1 MSWNRPAAA
10 DALVSVLTAA
20 TAANTPPVWVHDK
33 PPSTLNA
40 PSLVVSYPTTVVK
53 HSPTFPIDQAAVAV
67 LGAVGVEAGDDLDGL
82 LAQTTTAVEANPT
95 LSGAVQYCQP
105 TEWRNWRI
113 MTSAGASLL
122 VAEVALEIR
131 M

>member
-1 MSWNRPAAA
+1 MSWDRPTAAG
-10 DALVSVLTAA
+10 ALVSVLGAA
-20 TAANTPPVWVHDK
+20 TEGIVTVHDK

-40 PSLVVSYPTTVVK
+40 PSLVVSYPTTVTK
-53 HSPTFPIDQAAVAV
+53 HSPTFAIDQAAIAV
-67 LGAVGVEAGDDLDGL
+67 LGAVGVEDGDSLDGL
-82 LAQTTTAVEANPT
+82 LQAATDAIEADPR
-95 LSGAVQYCQP
+95 LGGAVQYCQP